1 LYFTSNRCH
10 FISDIVKI
18 IICPDKFKGS
28 LTARE
33 VCEAVGAGLARLS
46 PRIVVESVPL
56 ADGGEGTCELLTS
69 WHGGQQISLQ
79 VTGPLFTPVT
89 ARYGMSSDGATAFIE
104 MAEASGLSIIPV
116 EERNPLIT
124 TSFGTGELIADA
136 LNRGARNIVLGIGGS
151 GTNDAG
157 IGMASALGF
166 EFFDAG
172 GELLKPTGE
181 NLIHIRH
188 FGMDHRHPELS
199 RARITALCDVTNPL
213 YGPDGAAYVY
223 APQKG
228 ANKVAVELLDAG
240 LRNFRRVAHKHL
252 RTSVDFPGAGA
263 AGGLGAGAR
272 VFLNAT
278 IQKGI
283 DHIIESTGLDEKICM
298 ADVVITGEGRLDWQ
312 TFSGKVVSEVLKLA
326 EKRGKPVIAIC
337 GSCEL
342 TEDETLA
349 RGIARVISLVD
360 DNTSS
365 ESAIQNAATYI
376 TRKIA
381 DECKGLPGFN

>member
-1 LYFTSNRCH
+1 M
-10 FISDIVKI
+10 KI
-18 IICPDKFKGS
+18 LICPDKFKGS

-33 VCEAVGAGLARLS
+33 VCDAVGAGLARLS
-46 PRIVVESVPL
+46 TRFVVESVPL

-69 WHGGQQISLQ
+69 WHGGHQVALQ

-89 ARYGMSSDGATAFIE
+89 ARYGVSSDGATAFIE
-104 MAEASGLSIIPV
+104 MAEASGLSIIPA

-136 LNRGARNIVLGIGGS
+136 LNRGARNIVLGVGGS
-151 GTNDAG
+151 ATNDAG

-166 EFFDAG
+166 EFYDAG
-172 GELLKPTGE
+172 GELLKPSGE

-188 FGMDHRHPELS
+188 IGMDHRHPELA

-223 APQKG
+223 GPQKG
-228 ANKVAVELLDAG
+228 ADKVAVELLDAG

-252 RTSVDFPGAGA
+252 GTSVDFPGAGA

-278 IQKGI
+278 IQKGV
-283 DHIIESTGLDEKICM
+283 DHIIQSTGLDERICM
-298 ADVVITGEGRLDWQ
+298 ADVVITGEGRLDSQ

-337 GSCEL
+337 GSCDL
-342 TEDETLA
+342 SEDETLA
-349 RGIARVISLVD
+349 KGIARVISLVD
-360 DNTSS
+360 NDTSS

-376 TRKIA
+376 ARKVA
-381 DECKGLPGFN
+381 EECKGLPGFN